1 MLRILLCCSAA
12 LGYVV
17 FSEILNSKEVMVPQD
32 RDRLFFFAFLI
43 SSKPIDQKAEGF
55 KFPAWYEKINQRLAS
70 IRGTAFMD
78 IKKFMLPD
86 DHYDVTHYRAKRREW
101 RMRGNE
107 VDESSGEKFE
117 DQHCYMFSAAG
128 LSWPPDYK
136 TLPADLHDRIDYL
149 SRRQK

>member
-1 MLRILLCCSAA
+1 MLRVLLCCSVA

-17 FSEILNSKEVMVPQD
+17 VSEILNSKEFMVPQD

-55 KFPAWYEKINQRLAS
+55 EFPAWFEKINQPLAS
-70 IRGTAFMD
+70 IRGTAIMD

-86 DHYDVTHYRAKRREW
+86 DRRDVTHYRATRRDW
-101 RMRGNE
+101 RMRRNE

-117 DQHCYMFSAAG
+117 EQHYSMFSAAG
-128 LSWPPDYK
+128 L
-136 TLPADLHDRIDYL
+136 T
-149 SRRQK
+149 